1 MKSPAY
7 YADFLRRRFT
17 LRPTT
22 AIVLGSGFAP
32 FGETLDAPEIV
43 PFGEPEKFPHSTAPG
58 HPGRFLAGTVK
69 GVPVLCLQGRLHYYE
84 GYTMEQVVLPIRVMK
99 AFGIQNVILTNA
111 AGAINLN
118 FHPGEVMLITDHIN
132 FMGTNPLIGPNDNRL
147 GERFPDMTQA
157 YSPRLQQLARD
168 CAKRLNI
175 PLREGV
181 YLGCTGPSFETPAE
195 IRAFRTLGADA
206 VAMSLVPETIA
217 AVHCGVEVLGLSFL
231 SNLAAGV
238 SGRPLS
244 GEEVNQA
251 AEENRP
257 MLTKLLSEVLAEMGR
272 DSESTKG

>member
-1 MKSPAY
+1 MKTPDF
-7 YADFLRRRFT
+7 YAQRLKEKFT

-32 FGETLDAPEIV
+32 FGDQLERREVV
-43 PFGEPEKFPHSTAPG
+43 PFDELEEFPRSTAPG

-84 GYTMEQVVLPIRVMK
+84 GYTMEQVVLPIRVMQ
-99 AFGIQNVILTNA
+99 AFGIRQVILTNA
-111 AGAINLN
+111 AGAINLA

-132 FMGTNPLIGPNDNRL
+132 LMGTNPLIGPNDNAL
-147 GERFPDMTQA
+147 GERFPDMTRA

-168 CAKRLNI
+168 CAQRI
-175 PLREGV
+175 GISLREGI

-238 SGRPLS
+238 SGIPLS

-251 AEENRP
+251 AEQSRP
-257 MLTKLLSEVLAEMGR
+257 MLTKLLRELLYDMNLK
-272 DSESTKG
+272 T

>member
-1 MKSPAY
+1 MKTPDF
-7 YADFLRRRFT
+7 YAQRLKEKVI

-32 FGETLDAPEIV
+32 FGDQLEHREVV
-43 PFGEPEKFPHSTAPG
+43 PFEELEEFPHSTAPG

-84 GYTMEQVVLPIRVMK
+84 GYTMEQVVLPIRVMQ
-99 AFGIQNVILTNA
+99 AFGIRQVILTNA
-111 AGAINLN
+111 AGAINLE
-118 FHPGEVMLITDHIN
+118 FCPGEVMLITDHIN
-132 FMGTNPLIGPNDNRL
+132 LMGTNPLIGPNDNAL
-147 GERFPDMTQA
+147 GERFPDMTRA

-168 CAKRLNI
+168 CAQRVGI
-175 PLREGV
+175 SLREGI

-238 SGRPLS
+238 SGNPLS

-251 AEENRP
+251 AEQSRP
-257 MLTKLLSEVLAEMGR
+257 MLTKLLRELLYDMNLK
-272 DSESTKG
+272 T

>member
-1 MKSPAY
+1 MKTPVY
-7 YADFLRRRFT
+7 YAEQLRQRFS

-32 FGETLDAPEIV
+32 FGEELENREVV
-43 PFGEPEKFPHSTAPG
+43 PFAELEEFPRSTAPG

-84 GYTMEQVVLPIRVMK
+84 GYTMEQVVLPIRVMQ
-99 AFGIQNVILTNA
+99 AFGIRQVILTNA
-111 AGAINLN
+111 AGAINLE
-118 FHPGEVMLITDHIN
+118 FHAGEVMLITDHIN
-132 FMGTNPLIGPNDNRL
+132 LMGTNPLIGPNDNAL

-157 YSPRLQQLARD
+157 YSPRLQQLARS
-168 CAKRLNI
+168 CAQRLHL

-217 AVHCGVEVLGLSFL
+217 AVHCGVEVLGLSLL

-238 SGRPLS
+238 SGQPLS

-251 AEENRP
+251 AEQSRP
-257 MLTKLLSEVLAEMGR
+257 MLTRFLKELLSEMG
-272 DSESTKG
+272 TQA

>member
-1 MKSPAY
+1 MKSPEY
-7 YADFLRRRFT
+7 YAQCLRERFS

-32 FGETLDAPEIV
+32 FGESLTETEIL
-43 PFGEPEKFPHSTAPG
+43 PFSQLEEFPRSTAPG
-58 HPGRFLAGTVK
+58 HPGRFLAGKVK

-84 GYTMEQVVLPIRVMK
+84 GYSMEQVVLPIRVMK
-99 AFGIQNVILTNA
+99 AFGIQKVILTNA
-111 AGAINLN
+111 AGAINLT
-118 FHPGEVMLITDHIN
+118 FHAGEVMLITDHIN
-132 FMGTNPLIGPNDNRL
+132 LMGTNPLIGPNDPNL
-147 GERFPDMTQA
+147 GERFPDMTTA
-157 YSPRLQQLARD
+157 YSPALQQLARA
-168 CAKRLNI
+168 CAKKLDL

-195 IRAFRTLGADA
+195 IRAFRALGADA

-217 AVHCGVEVLGLSFL
+217 AVHCGMEVLGLSFL

-251 AEENRP
+251 AEQSRP
-257 MLTKLLSEVLAEMGR
+257 MLTRLLSELLAEMGR
-272 DSESTKG
+272 

>member
-7 YADFLRRRFT
+7 YADLLRRRFT

-32 FGETLDAPEIV
+32 FGETLESPEIL
-43 PFGEPEKFPHSTAPG
+43 PFGELEEFPQSTAPG

-111 AGAINLN
+111 AGAINLK

-272 DSESTKG
+272 DSESTEG